1 MRCGG
6 YNFMTELSKTY
17 NLRPIHEPKEL
28 LNINDYKSNGFLV
41 IPHSGGTYHNGVC
54 VKLLCDWPT
63 DDTDRIVEYSSQFDY
78 VFLLNRKNL
87 EEHFK
92 SIYVIHEFTKNKIVP
107 WYWDENIEKSDDFSK
122 KEAAYK
128 SWLENKT
135 RLLNE
140 LSDKLNKE
148 VLYYEDLYY
157 NTESCDLQGLEFKV
171 DTSKK
176 LYKKDKTEVDAKKS
190 II

>member
-1 MRCGG
+1 MNILIISSIRCGG
-6 YNFMTELSKTY
+6 YNFMTQLSKTY
-17 NLRPIHEPKEL
+17 NLTPIHEPKEL
-28 LNINDYKSNGFLV
+28 LDIKQYNS
-41 IPHSGGTYHNGVC
+41 NGVC

-63 DDTDRIVEYSSQFDY
+63 DDTDIIVKYSNQFDY

-92 SIYVIHEFTKNKIVP
+92 STYVIHEFTKNKTVP
-107 WYWDENIEKSDDFSK
+107 WYWDENIEKSDDFSD
-122 KEAAYK
+122 KETKYK
-128 SWLENKT
+128 TWLQNKT

-140 LSDKLNKE
+140 LSDKLNKQI
-148 VLYYEDLYY
+148 LYYEDLYY
-157 NTESCDLQGLEFKV
+157 KTETCDLQGLDFNP

-176 LYKKDKTEVDAKKS
+176 LYSSTLSDFESKKN